1 MTAPVVLVSS
11 VLAVVLVVALVRE
24 IRLRRA
30 MQMLVSKILLRASS
44 ETQEN
49 PGICSHGASILQR
62 KTLRPRR
69 SADGN
74 TFSASNGLDAAGRA
88 RGRRL

>member
-30 MQMLVSKILLRASS
+30 MQTLVSKILLRASL
-44 ETQEN
+44 EDQKDPE
-49 PGICSHGASILQR
+49 PCSHGASMLQG

-74 TFSASNGLDAAGRA
+74 TFSASSGVATAGRDPD
-88 RGRRL
+88 RRL